1 MWIHRR
7 EQECFLLLCMIF
19 HNLWNSS
26 GITATQIGNI
36 IQTVKLFHASF
47 NRFFS
52 LLFPLF
58 LLFIKITIS
67 SIAIGLKNSYF
78 AQISWQVIGQF
89 VNGQFL
95 IGQLNKPIIF
105 KVVV

>member
-1 MWIHRR
+1 
-7 EQECFLLLCMIF
+7 MIF

-36 IQTVKLFHASF
+36 IQTVKLFHPSF

-52 LLFPLF
+52 LLFPFF

-67 SIAIGLKNSYF
+67 SIAIDLKNS
-78 AQISWQVIGQF
+78 QVIGQF